1 MANNFCRFLSNG
13 YRFKSEGTKL
23 VYQPCCW
30 YSKEIP
36 VLNNPDFHRQKNE
49 LSQVNDWIPEC
60 ESCRKIEAT
69 GAYGNR
75 SPRLRSFEEITDS
88 SVPDNVPVWIELSID
103 TTCNAACIMCG
114 PWHSTTWRRQEIKFG
129 IRTAEQM
136 PDLVPAEHWWTE
148 LQKQFSFEHVRSVSF
163 LGGEPFESSIPLTV
177 LRFLKQINGSLK
189 DITIHFQTN
198 GSIKPSDE
206 VMELAAE
213 CLRVKFNLSIDA
225 VGPKF
230 EYIRYPILWHKLE
243 KVIEHVKSLRIPNIR
258 FVSLATINPLNII
271 YYDELEC
278 WISKTFNESKFL
290 TLKPNKSVGQI
301 DISYTPLKLRL
312 AVNEKFGS
320 EHPVTKLISNVSYW
334 QPQKFVKH
342 IDWLDS
348 NRRTNWRATFPEIV
362 KYFE

>member
-1 MANNFCRFLSNG
+1 MEQDIGFEPMTFSLATRHSTTELILLISIYLMANDFCRFLSNG

-88 SVPDNVPVWIELSID
+88 SVPDDVPVWIELSID

-136 PDLVPAEHWWTE
+136 PDLVPAEYWWTE
-148 LQKQFSFEHVRSVSF
+148 LALPTLCRQPT
-163 LGGEPFESSIPLTV
+163 L
-177 LRFLKQINGSLK
+177 
-189 DITIHFQTN
+189 
-198 GSIKPSDE
+198 
-206 VMELAAE
+206 
-213 CLRVKFNLSIDA
+213 
-225 VGPKF
+225 
-230 EYIRYPILWHKLE
+230 
-243 KVIEHVKSLRIPNIR
+243 IPN
-258 FVSLATINPLNII
+258 
-271 YYDELEC
+271 
-278 WISKTFNESKFL
+278 
-290 TLKPNKSVGQI
+290 
-301 DISYTPLKLRL
+301 
-312 AVNEKFGS
+312 
-320 EHPVTKLISNVSYW
+320 
-334 QPQKFVKH
+334 
-342 IDWLDS
+342 
-348 NRRTNWRATFPEIV
+348 
-362 KYFE
+362 KYFVTSQN